1 MILQHTFWINDPEFL
16 LIPKHAASSTLSN
29 CRRFFFIWSNFFTLS
44 WIRIALFGLRSF
56 RYQLLLFLCSD
67 AHFFSQLE
75 RYLAFA
81 LSVIKFLLICADIA
95 KRMLVVLFALD
106 MMLFKIPW
114 LGNLDFWIWKLW
126 TMIRSFAKIVHFLPP
141 KSVGTQPSLLRLSHL
156 CSGWY
161 SDGVW

>member
-16 LIPKHAASSTLSN
+16 LIPKHAASSTLCSKI
-29 CRRFFFIWSNFFTLS
+29 FFLS
-44 WIRIALFGLRSF
+44 GQTSLLSSIALFGLRSF